1 MLSTRL
7 CFCRLGEPQLGFA
20 ASSVAAPSSWH
31 AEASSQGMVWGSEK
45 VLQQQ
50 ARTQDLLSLLWSR
63 GHMATQNQHVAEHT
77 SNSWECPFKGF

>member
-1 MLSTRL
+1 
-7 CFCRLGEPQLGFA
+7 
-20 ASSVAAPSSWH
+20 
-31 AEASSQGMVWGSEK
+31 MVWGSEK